1 MLTST
6 HDRHTLQTS
15 MLTTRLLVMTLCG
28 VCAWSL
34 LSESSTSARAEQ
46 SDNSQEANL
55 IPGERVIMGIVEE
68 IRGDQ
73 AKVNT
78 GEVQPR
84 YLPMNIRKEKG
95 LPALKEGDKVEMT
108 VNDQNLLVDLHLQG
122 ETSQH
127 KKIHGI
133 LTQPLVTGH
142 NKAVIQSDEKKEEAF
157 LIRPLARS
165 KVASVPVGAEATFLI
180 DEMNQIVDVTYS
192 GQKEVDK
199 AQGLVEKKTPL
210 KASFKKVTGVL
221 VQPLKENTISIK
233 ENGKEQQYEVRSL
246 VQKKI
251 KALSPGQSIVLFIDD
266 ENKVTD
272 VSFEKEKS

>member
-1 MLTST
+1 
-6 HDRHTLQTS
+6 
-15 MLTTRLLVMTLCG
+15 
-28 VCAWSL
+28 
-34 LSESSTSARAEQ
+34 
-46 SDNSQEANL
+46 
-55 IPGERVIMGIVEE
+55 MGIVEE

-108 VNDQNLLVDLHLQG
+108 VNDQNLLVDLHLPG

-127 KKIHGI
+127 KKVHGI

-180 DEMNQIVDVTYS
+180 DEMNQIVDVTYRS
-192 GQKEVDK
+192 QKEAHK
-199 AQGLVEKKTPL
+199 AQGLAEKKSPL
-210 KASFKKVTGVL
+210 KASFKKVSGTNIFSVGNYL
-221 VQPLKENTISIK
+221 
-233 ENGKEQQYEVRSL
+233 
-246 VQKKI
+246 
-251 KALSPGQSIVLFIDD
+251 
-266 ENKVTD
+266 
-272 VSFEKEKS
+272 